1 MNTILQVISDTNI
14 GGGGRSLLNY
24 LSCQDRSQFQ
34 SQVVLPRGSALKGPV
49 EALGVPVHEI
59 DAMADRSMDLSA
71 VAPLRRAE
79 GAILLDTT
87 QLDLEES
94 LQRLLSLVKE
104 RLDL

>member
-59 DAMADRSMDLSA
+59 DAMRTGPWICRRWLPCAGSSA
-71 VAPLRRAE
+71 RWTRIWSTPTVPCPHGWLPGCAAKR
-79 GAILLDTT
+79 
-87 QLDLEES
+87 
-94 LQRLLSLVKE
+94 
-104 RLDL
+104 

>member
-71 VAPLRRAE
+71 VAPLRPGHPGGGPGSGPHPRFHVRTDGCPGCA
-79 GAILLDTT
+79 AK
-87 QLDLEES
+87 
-94 LQRLLSLVKE
+94 R
-104 RLDL
+104 